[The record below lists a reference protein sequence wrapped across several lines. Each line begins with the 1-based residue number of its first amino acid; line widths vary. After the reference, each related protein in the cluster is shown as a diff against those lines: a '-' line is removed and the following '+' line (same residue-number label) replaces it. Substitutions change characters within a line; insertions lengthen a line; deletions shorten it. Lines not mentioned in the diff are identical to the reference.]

1 MKFWQQKWRSMNGF
15 RRMILVVLALMLVGF
30 GAAMAAAQT
39 RLPFISDGEGRLTP
53 KAEGE
58 TLVYSGQLDGGQ
70 VRLTVRPDGT
80 AEYQWETLT
89 YGPYQLE
96 GSPEAPVSSALV
108 GPNARGV
115 TIRQGDRILFWGSY
129 DPAPK
134 NVLFTLVSDGAPPG
148 REDPDPSG
156 GRRTA
161 GARPQAHRAVSGRP
175 EGGTPSGGLGRLWD
189 RGAADPAGHGLGP
202 AFGGGLSVPG
212 LAVGPGDR
220 GGGALAAVY
229 HRGGAV
235 LDGGDSP
242 AGPPVLDGPDPD
254 LLGGDGMSTRPEF
267 VQYLLDQ
274 LEGLGELRA
283 RKMFGDYLIY
293 LNDRPALLVC
303 DGTPFAKPLPCVAE
317 LLEDRPTAPPYEG
330 TKAHYVLDPEDR
342 NTLRRAAELV
352 SQNSPPPTKRRRN
365 AYP

>member
-15 RRMILVVLALMLVGF
+15 PRMILVVLALMLVGF

-70 VRLTVRPDGT
+70 VRLTVQPDGT

-134 NVLFTLVSDGAPPG
+134 NVLFTLVSDGAPLAERARIPVEDAG
-148 REDPDPSG
+148 QQEHAPRLIVLCQAALREELHQGDWG
-156 GRRTA
+156 VFGI
-161 GARPQAHRAVSGRP
+161 GALLTPLVMAWVLLSEAVFQFRASLWAR
-175 EGGTPSGGLGRLWD
+175 GT
-189 RGAADPAGHGLGP
+189 
-202 AFGGGLSVPG
+202 
-212 LAVGPGDR
+212 
-220 GGGALAAVY
+220 GGAEPSQLYTTVE
-229 HRGGAV
+229 RLSWMVVTV
-235 LDGGDSP
+235 L
-242 AGPPVLDGPDPD
+242 L
-254 LLGGDGMSTRPEF
+254 
-267 VQYLLDQ
+267 
-274 LEGLGELRA
+274 
-283 RKMFGDYLIY
+283 
-293 LNDRPALLVC
+293 ALLYWMALTRIC
-303 DGTPFAKPLPCVAE
+303 
-317 LLEDRPTAPPYEG
+317 
-330 TKAHYVLDPEDR
+330 
-342 NTLRRAAELV
+342 
-352 SQNSPPPTKRRRN
+352 
-365 AYP
+365 